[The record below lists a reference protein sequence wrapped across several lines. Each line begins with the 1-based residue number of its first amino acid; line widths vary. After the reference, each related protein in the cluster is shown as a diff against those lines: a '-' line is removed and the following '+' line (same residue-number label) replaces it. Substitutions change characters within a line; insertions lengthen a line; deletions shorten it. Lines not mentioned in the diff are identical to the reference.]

1 MNWLNRQGEVQARC
15 KGQAGGEIVLNGE
28 TVLVCL
34 ILIGLLGKS
43 SILATAACILL
54 VLKLLNLQTILPLV
68 ERRGLEAGLLCLMLS
83 VLVPFAK
90 GKITVNDILASFTT
104 LPGLLALLGGTLA
117 TYMNKQGLTMLK
129 LDPELMIGLVI
140 GSIIGIVGFGGI
152 PVGPLMA
159 AGLTALFLSIISL
172 LR

>member
-1 MNWLNRQGEVQARC
+1 M
-15 KGQAGGEIVLNGE
+15 NGE

-34 ILIGLLGKS
+34 ILIGLIGKS
-43 SILATAACILL
+43 SILATAACVLL
-54 VLKLLNLQTILPLV
+54 VIKLLNLQTLLPIV
-68 ERRGLEAGLLCLMLS
+68 ERRGLEIGLLFLMLS

-90 GKITVNDILASFTT
+90 GRITGSDILSSFTT
-104 LPGLLALLGGTLA
+104 LPGLLALLGGALA

-129 LDPELMIGLVI
+129 IDPELMVGLVI

-159 AGLTALFLSIISL
+159 AGLTAFFLSLISL
-172 LR
+172 MR

>member
-1 MNWLNRQGEVQARC
+1 M
-15 KGQAGGEIVLNGE
+15 NGE

-34 ILIGLLGKS
+34 ILIGLVGKS

-54 VLKLLNLQTILPLV
+54 IMKLLNLQTFFPLV
-68 ERRGLEAGLLCLMLS
+68 ERRGLETGLLFLMLS

-90 GKITVNDILASFTT
+90 GKISGNEVLSSFTT
-104 LPGLLALLGGTLA
+104 VPGIMALLGGALA

-129 LDPELMIGLVI
+129 LDPELIVGLVI

-159 AGLTALFLSIISL
+159 AGLTAFFLTVISL

>member
-1 MNWLNRQGEVQARC
+1 
-15 KGQAGGEIVLNGE
+15 LNGE

-34 ILIGLLGKS
+34 ILIGLVGKS

-54 VLKLLNLQTILPLV
+54 IMKLLNLQTFFPLV
-68 ERRGLEAGLLCLMLS
+68 ERRGLEIGLLFLMLS

-90 GKITVNDILASFTT
+90 GKISGNEVLSSFTT
-104 LPGLLALLGGTLA
+104 VPGILALLGGALA

-129 LDPELMIGLVI
+129 LDPELIVGLVI

-159 AGLTALFLSIISL
+159 AGLTAFFLTVISL